1 METLSSSIVA
11 LFLEKGKVIIPEFGY
26 LELKVFPGKCTVLFN
41 ETESLP
47 VFVASEDSIESR
59 IYANISVPLK
69 KGQTVVVPEVGVFRP
84 VKNVDGSYRISYT
97 VSSTLREL
105 LNGSVKS
112 KADIG
117 IPLLPAAETQNT
129 NVSAGKREA
138 TKPEDERKTEEKG
151 GERRIEKRGATLVRK
166 PDIRSNR
173 LNIRNTSK
181 VGDVVIPQEEKRSDV
196 ARMRGI
202 VAVAVAI
209 VLFFIVWLLFPKG
222 NNNNYEDE
230 RNDTPEAL
238 ESIDLPS
245 LAEKKYGTRIFWVYI
260 YIENKDKISSPVN
273 IPLGTDL
280 KIPDLWED
288 YKVNIMDS
296 MEIKKAI
303 DLANKILK

>member
-26 LELKVFPGKCTVLFN
+26 LELKVFPDKCTVLFN

-47 VFVASEDSIESR
+47 VFVASEDSIASR

-105 LNGSVKS
+105 LNGSVKKS
-112 KADIG
+112 KADVG
-117 IPLLPAAETQNT
+117 IPLLPAAETQNA

-138 TKPEDERKTEEKG
+138 TKPEDEHKTEEKG
-151 GERRIEKRGATLVRK
+151 GERRIERGATLVRK

-181 VGDVVIPQEEKRSDV
+181 VGDVVIPQEEKRNDA
-196 ARMRGI
+196 ARVRGI

-222 NNNNYEDE
+222 NNSNDE
-230 RNDTPEAL
+230 RNDMPEVL

-245 LAEKKYGTRIFWVYI
+245 LAEKKYGNRFFWVYI
-260 YIENKDKISSPVN
+260 YVENKDKISSPVN

-280 KIPDLWED
+280 RIPDLRED